1 MADHGLFQ
9 TQTQK
14 QAIGPQMQQSLQV
27 LQAATMELHQLVQQE
42 LAVNPVLELDQ
53 PDVSLQDAVPDDP
66 DSGDSHSAS
75 SSMEEEWRD
84 YWSQG
89 RTTAT
94 RSEADEKRHR
104 HMMDSI
110 TVATTLQEHLRDQ
123 LRQWPGNSAQTVEL
137 VEFLIGNLD
146 EKGFLQSTLEDLSY
160 TQALPLA
167 DLEAAQNVLISF
179 DPVGV
184 GATDLRH
191 SLLIQMQRQEKE
203 GTLPWKLVESHLDD
217 LANKRYPLLARKL
230 AVSVEQ
236 ISRASDVIATLDPR
250 PGSKFAESRN
260 HYVSADVSVERDGED
275 WHAVMLADDLPRLR
289 ISNAYKDMLSEMR
302 TSEEAR
308 DYLRDKIRSG
318 KFLIRSI
325 QQRQQTIQKIATEI
339 IKYQRDF
346 FEKGRAHLHT
356 LNMSQVATDVGVH
369 ETTVSRAISGKYMR
383 TPLGVFEMKY
393 FFTQGV
399 STASGEDLSNTSV
412 KEAIGEIISGET
424 ARKPLSDD
432 KITKMLNEKGINVAR
447 RTVAKYREA
456 LGILPSHLRKSF
468 S

>member
-1 MADHGLFQ
+1 
-9 TQTQK
+9 
-14 QAIGPQMQQSLQV
+14 MQQSLQV

-94 RSEADEKRHR
+94 RSEADEERHR

-123 LRQWPGNSAQTVEL
+123 LRQWPGNSEQTVEL